1 MRAIAGRLYSLAV
14 QPRTHLAIDRR
25 LCGEPLD
32 PSGTAAGTARV
43 GMTAVHEMAVDAAG
57 LVHGGFVFGLA
68 DHAAMLAVN
77 DPNVVLGSAAVRF
90 LRPVAVGE
98 RLVAAARVAETAG
111 RKSRVLVEV
120 RRAAAGG
127 PDGADGVGGPNAVSG
142 VEATGRPGDA
152 AGEVVLSGELVCFSL
167 DRHVLEPAGSEG
179 RDRGQA
185 EPPRPDGEESRIRKG
200 GAAAGGELMT

>member
-1 MRAIAGRLYSLAV
+1 V

-32 PSGTAAGTARV
+32 AAGTAAGSARV
-43 GMTAVHEMAVDAAG
+43 GLTAVPEMAADAAG

-77 DPNVVLGSAAVRF
+77 HPNVVLGSAAVRF

-98 RLVAAARVAETAG
+98 RLIAEATVAETAG

-127 PDGADGVGGPNAVSG
+127 VGGA
-142 VEATGRPGDA
+142 A
-152 AGEVVLSGELVCFSL
+152 AGETVMSGELVCFSL
-167 DRHVLEPAGSEG
+167 DRHVLEPAGEAGDGNGDG
-179 RDRGQA
+179 RQ
-185 EPPRPDGEESRIRKG
+185 PRPRP
-200 GAAAGGELMT
+200 AAGA

>member
-1 MRAIAGRLYSLAV
+1 VAARLYSPAV

-32 PSGTAAGTARV
+32 TAETAAGTARV
-43 GMTAVHEMAVDAAG
+43 GLTTVAEMAADAAG

-77 DPNVVLGSAAVRF
+77 HPNVVLGSAAVRF

-98 RLVAAARVAETAG
+98 RLIAEATVAETAG

-127 PDGADGVGGPNAVSG
+127 ADASGGVDGADGVG
-142 VEATGRPGDA
+142 EA
-152 AGEVVLSGELVCFSL
+152 AGETVMSGELVCFSL
-167 DRHVLEPAGSEG
+167 DRHVLETVGEAGDG
-179 RDRGQA
+179 DGGGWQ
-185 EPPRPDGEESRIRKG
+185 PRPRP
-200 GAAAGGELMT
+200 AAGA